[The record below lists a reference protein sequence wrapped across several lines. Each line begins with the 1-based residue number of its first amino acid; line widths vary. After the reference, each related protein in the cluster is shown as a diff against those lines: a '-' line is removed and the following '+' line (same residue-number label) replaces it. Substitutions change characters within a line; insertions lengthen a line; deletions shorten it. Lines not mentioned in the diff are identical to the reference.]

1 MSSWHAAY
9 LLRLSSCECHTW
21 HILSKQLISNG
32 HATYQSQLA
41 MSLSPSDYDEIFYR
55 RMLLKISE
63 IKLHNLGI
71 IGLAYS
77 LKTKI
82 NIITCTL
89 KKKSETK
96 FKLLNKIMMSWTF
109 FCLFPSYYMQKQA
122 CAHACPHQ
130 LIFEPNDWLLL
141 NLVVTISCLYFVIS

>member
-1 MSSWHAAY
+1 
-9 LLRLSSCECHTW
+9 
-21 HILSKQLISNG
+21 
-32 HATYQSQLA
+32 

-96 FKLLNKIMMSWTF
+96 FKLLNKIMMS
-109 FCLFPSYYMQKQA
+109 
-122 CAHACPHQ
+122 
-130 LIFEPNDWLLL
+130 
-141 NLVVTISCLYFVIS
+141 